1 MNKNKNATPLLIFVV
16 VSIILLLFVPA
27 PEGFEEQPDP
37 IQGDDESEETVAVAD
52 PVEGTAVEGTP
63 AAEPQLLPVVAAT
76 APIISGPEPDR
87 ENIDMTP
94 VSASPITTEPKSGK
108 NVILMIPASVKNA

>member
-16 VSIILLLFVPA
+16 ISIILLLFVPA
-27 PEGFEEQPDP
+27 PEGFEDQPDP
-37 IQGDDESEETVAVAD
+37 IQGDESVQGDDESDETVQ
-52 PVEGTAVEGTP
+52 GTP
-63 AAEPQLLPVVAAT
+63 AEAPKLLLPSVAAA

-94 VSASPITTEPKSGK
+94 VSASPITIKPTGGK
-108 NVILMIPASVKNA
+108 NVVVCIPASIKNT